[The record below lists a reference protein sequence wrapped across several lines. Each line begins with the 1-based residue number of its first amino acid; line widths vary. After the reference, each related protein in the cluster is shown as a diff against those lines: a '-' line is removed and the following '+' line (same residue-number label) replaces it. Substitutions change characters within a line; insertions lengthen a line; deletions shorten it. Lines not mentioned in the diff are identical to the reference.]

1 MATGAVKWFSEKKGY
16 GFITAEDGIDVFVHC
31 SAVKRDGFRSL
42 NEGDQVE
49 FEISHGKR
57 GLRAVNVMILGWE
70 KRRNVTNNHRGSGFS
85 SDLFSLIKRA
95 KSLMRSVFGETMLS
109 VPRN

>member
-49 FEISHGKR
+49 FEISHERRNPAKPN
-57 GLRAVNVMILGWE
+57 LRAEFYCRGGDDGIECGVRITWE
-70 KRRNVTNNHRGSGFS
+70 K
-85 SDLFSLIKRA
+85 
-95 KSLMRSVFGETMLS
+95 
-109 VPRN
+109 